1 MNEINEHNEEQE
13 ALQNNNRPQL
23 LSVFLILSMINGAV
37 SSISN
42 FILYGMVDSLKE
54 IFGDSDTMNF
64 MGMELDISLFT
75 GIDKKFFLYQGLLFA
90 VSFTGAL
97 LMWNYKKAGFHLYVL
112 SQILLLI
119 VSTIFLPGMPFPYM
133 DILLTGL
140 FVYVYAKNLS
150 LME

>member
-1 MNEINEHNEEQE
+1 MNEINEPGGEQE
-13 ALQNNNRPQL
+13 VLQNNKRPQI
-23 LSVFLILSMINGAV
+23 LSVFLMLSMINGAI
-37 SSISN
+37 SSVSN

-54 IFGDSDTMNF
+54 IFGGSDTMKF
-64 MGMELDISLFT
+64 MGMELDISLFIN
-75 GIDKKFFLYQGLLFA
+75 IDKKFFLYQGLLFA

-119 VSTIFLPGMPFPYM
+119 VTTVFMPGMPFPYM
-133 DILLTGL
+133 DVLITAF

-150 LME
+150 LMK